1 MDIAEFNKLEEKVKN
16 LVGVLKHLK
25 DENKILKIEMSDYK
39 KGASELDKER
49 NEVKLKVKSL
59 IELIESIE

>member
-1 MDIAEFNKLEEKVKN
+1 MDIEEFNKLEEKVRN

-25 DENKILKIEMSDYK
+25 DENKKLKIEMSDYK
-39 KGASELDKER
+39 KGASELDKEL

>member
-1 MDIAEFNKLEEKVKN
+1 MDIEEFNKLEEKVRN

-25 DENKILKIEMSDYK
+25 DENKKLKIEMSDYK

>member
-1 MDIAEFNKLEEKVKN
+1 MDIEEFNKLEEKVKN

-25 DENKILKIEMSDYK
+25 DENKKLKIEMSDYK

>member
-1 MDIAEFNKLEEKVKN
+1 MDIEGFNKLEEKVRN

-25 DENKILKIEMSDYK
+25 DENKKLKIEMSDYR